1 LPSRA
6 AGPGC
11 RGGPAGVGLQAAV
24 DGVADP
30 PLEGPEGFFGGLAL
44 GELAA
49 GDLNG
54 SGRLGLLQDMSCL
67 SCDYLF
73 GDATGDQL
81 AEHGMQPA
89 GDLGPAPAQVT
100 VALGPHLEHRRVVLG
115 RHLPRSR

>member
-6 AGPGC
+6 AGP
-11 RGGPAGVGLQAAV
+11 GGPAGVGLQAAV

-54 SGRLGLLQDMSCL
+54 CGRLGLLQDMSCL